1 MSDFKIKS
9 SFLLCLC
16 LLAVVGCSEKSKNK
30 ELVMDQVSEETYTNQ
45 LVNETSPYL
54 LQHAHNPVNW
64 RPWGD
69 EALQV
74 AKDEDKP
81 IFLSIGYSACHW
93 CHVMEHESFENEK
106 IAALINRDFIA
117 IKVDREERPDLDAI
131 YMDAVQM
138 MTGSGGWPLSVFLT
152 PDLKP
157 FYGGTY
163 FPPTDMQGRPGFGT
177 VLTQISS
184 AWKTRRKE
192 IEHSAD
198 SLTQAVRVS
207 AKGNDSDD
215 TVVATVELTKKAVDQ
230 WKQSFD
236 PKWGGFGSAPKFP
249 STGAI
254 AVLLREYNRSGDDS
268 VANIIK
274 VSLDRMAYGGMY
286 DQLGGGF
293 HRYSVDKEWLV
304 PHFEKMLYDNA
315 LLSSVYLEAYQLLG
329 DPQYRRVAVDIFDY
343 VIREMSDKA
352 GGFHSTEDADSEGE
366 EGVFYVWNKAEIIE
380 LLGGQEAAL
389 FNSYYGVTDRG
400 NFEGK
405 NILNVIIP
413 LDEFAKKQKIALSEL
428 SRRLAASRA
437 ILLKER
443 DGRVHPAKDDKVLA
457 SWNGMMISSL
467 ARGYQVLGDERFL
480 VAAERAA
487 DFIISDMMSDGE
499 LLHTYRAGQAKV
511 GGFLDDYAQAIAAM
525 LDMYESTFDVKW
537 INSAL
542 LLSDKMIE
550 LFSDDKAGGFY
561 LSSVRH
567 KHLLARTKP
576 VRDSS
581 VPSGNAVAALSLF
594 RLSELTGRM
603 EYRAVAYKTV
613 AVSLG
618 LQSKYPSSFA
628 YMLLARGFVESDP
641 FEIAVIG
648 SRESVDTVELLANIR
663 GGFMPYKVV
672 SLLDPGQSQKNE
684 VTLLPLLANRNMVD
698 GKATVYLC
706 RNFTCKKP
714 VTDVEELGSLLG
726 NMEKR

>member
-293 HRYSVDKEWLV
+293 HRYSVD
-304 PHFEKMLYDNA
+304 
-315 LLSSVYLEAYQLLG
+315 
-329 DPQYRRVAVDIFDY
+329 
-343 VIREMSDKA
+343 
-352 GGFHSTEDADSEGE
+352 
-366 EGVFYVWNKAEIIE
+366 
-380 LLGGQEAAL
+380 
-389 FNSYYGVTDRG
+389 
-400 NFEGK
+400 
-405 NILNVIIP
+405 
-413 LDEFAKKQKIALSEL
+413 
-428 SRRLAASRA
+428 
-437 ILLKER
+437 
-443 DGRVHPAKDDKVLA
+443 
-457 SWNGMMISSL
+457 
-467 ARGYQVLGDERFL
+467 
-480 VAAERAA
+480 
-487 DFIISDMMSDGE
+487 
-499 LLHTYRAGQAKV
+499 
-511 GGFLDDYAQAIAAM
+511 
-525 LDMYESTFDVKW
+525 
-537 INSAL
+537 
-542 LLSDKMIE
+542 
-550 LFSDDKAGGFY
+550 
-561 LSSVRH
+561 
-567 KHLLARTKP
+567 
-576 VRDSS
+576 
-581 VPSGNAVAALSLF
+581 
-594 RLSELTGRM
+594 
-603 EYRAVAYKTV
+603 
-613 AVSLG
+613 
-618 LQSKYPSSFA
+618 
-628 YMLLARGFVESDP
+628 
-641 FEIAVIG
+641 
-648 SRESVDTVELLANIR
+648 
-663 GGFMPYKVV
+663 
-672 SLLDPGQSQKNE
+672 
-684 VTLLPLLANRNMVD
+684 
-698 GKATVYLC
+698 
-706 RNFTCKKP
+706 
-714 VTDVEELGSLLG
+714 
-726 NMEKR
+726 